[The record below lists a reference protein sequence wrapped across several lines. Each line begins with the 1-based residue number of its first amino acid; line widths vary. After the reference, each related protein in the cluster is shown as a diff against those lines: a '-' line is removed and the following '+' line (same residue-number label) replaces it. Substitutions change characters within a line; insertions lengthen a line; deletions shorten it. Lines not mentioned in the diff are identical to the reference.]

1 MKCRI
6 LSFAPRLVATKKEN
20 AVHLRLLGEEAGIL
34 KELSLDA
41 SSSSSQALLGFLS
54 SHFSGFSRSKSSNHF
69 DPRSKRLASSSETLL
84 SRYLVLKVYWVFVF
98 LFGTKNTFP
107 LFLVRNKEYADFKIL
122 NLC

>member
-20 AVHLRLLGEEAGIL
+20 TVHLRLSGEEAGIL